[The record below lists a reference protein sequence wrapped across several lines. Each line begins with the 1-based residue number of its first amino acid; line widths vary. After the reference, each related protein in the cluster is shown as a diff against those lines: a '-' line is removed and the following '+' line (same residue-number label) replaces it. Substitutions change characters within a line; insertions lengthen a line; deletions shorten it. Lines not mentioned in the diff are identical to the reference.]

1 MTLDLINKAKI
12 IFSGH
17 DSFPCRHMWLKK
29 GYDFV
34 LKGYSFNDD
43 NAVVILGV
51 GKNMVSSIRFWLKAF
66 NIIDTDDKLTEFGE
80 YLFDD
85 KNGKDPYLEDIA
97 SLWLLHYQLVKNN
110 YSSIYSIIFNEFRKE
125 KLHFNKEVFVNYI
138 KRIAENNPD
147 INLNE
152 NTISKDFNVFTN
164 LYKSD
169 STNKEIEDSFSGI
182 LSEIELL
189 SSLGVGKDEQYYIEN
204 IERYELPFE
213 IVLFSILDNQNY
225 GNSISLNSLEFNI
238 NSPGTIFALNRIGL
252 INKITEMVTE
262 NKNIVFTDHA
272 GIKELQIKSKPSS
285 FSILDYYYDK

>member
-1 MTLDLINKAKI
+1 MILEENKIKY

-29 GYDFV
+29 GYDYV
-34 LKGYSFNDD
+34 IKDNNFNDE

-66 NIIDTDDKLTEFGE
+66 NIIDSDDKPTQFGE

-85 KNGKDPYLEDIA
+85 NNGKDPYLEDLA

-125 KLHFNKEVFVNYI
+125 KLHFNKEVFINYI

-147 INLNE
+147 LNLNE
-152 NTISKDFNVFTN
+152 NTISKDFSVFTHI
-164 LYKSD
+164 YKSD
-169 STNKEIEDSFSGI
+169 SSKKEIEDSFLGI

-189 SSLGVGKDEQYYIEN
+189 SSVSLSKDEQYFIEN
-204 IERYELPFE
+204 VERYDLPFE

-225 GNSISLNSLEFNI
+225 GNSISLNSLEFDI
-238 NSPGTIFALNRIGL
+238 NSPGTIFALNRTGL
-252 INKITEMVTE
+252 MNKITEMVSV

-272 GIKELQIKSKPSS
+272 GIKELQFKSKPSTY
-285 FSILDYYYDK
+285 SILDNYYGK